1 MTKVTRST
9 ESPNFCSVVYVARE
23 GTYLDDTLA
32 HHGILK
38 QRWGIR
44 RWQNEDG
51 SLTEAGK
58 RRYGRVENL
67 NANRT
72 LKDIAKDQKLT
83 IKLERA
89 NKKLAIQRAKQQL
102 IEVKKTNEQNKTAI
116 KKTKDER
123 RRIDLD
129 AKEHEEAKRLAE
141 KNRKKAEAE
150 KIAAEKERKA
160 AEKERKA
167 EEKEQARKNEKL
179 RKEQEREE
187 AKALK
192 EAKRKRSDTSK
203 KASLMTDME
212 LNDAIARLRK
222 ERELKNLSKSDAR
235 LFIEDIAKTTIKNT
249 VIDIATTTTKT
260 LSYFYGAGGKD
271 NVGMEVTDVLKKSF
285 ESNLK
290 KTISNGK
297 GNNKSDKN
305 DKNDKNDN
313 NDNNK
318 NKDNS

>member
-1 MTKVTRST
+1 MIKVTRST

-23 GTYLDDTLA
+23 GMYLDDTLA
-32 HHGILK
+32 HHGIKK

-83 IKLERA
+83 IKLDRA

-116 KKTKDER
+116 KKTQEER

-129 AKEHEEAKRLAE
+129 AKEREEAKRLAE
-141 KNRKKAEAE
+141 KNRKKEEAE

-160 AEKERKA
+160 LE
-167 EEKEQARKNEKL
+167 
-179 RKEQEREE
+179 KEQERKD
-187 AKALK
+187 AKAMK
-192 EAKRKRSDTSK
+192 EERKKRTETAKKV
-203 KASLMTDME
+203 SLMTDME

-222 ERELKNLSKSDAR
+222 ERELKNLSKSDMR
-235 LFIEDIAKTTIKNT
+235 LFIEDVAKSTIKNT
-249 VIDIATTTTKT
+249 VTDVATTTTKT
-260 LSYFYGAGGKD
+260 IAYYLGSGGKD
-271 NVGMEVTDVLKKSF
+271 NVGMDLKDALQKSLKA
-285 ESNLK
+285 NLEK
-290 KTISNGK
+290 SLQSK
-297 GNNKSDKN
+297 GNKN
-305 DKNDKNDN
+305 N
-313 NDNNK
+313 NNN
-318 NKDNS
+318 NNNNNSDNSNNN